1 MMTATTN
8 RNPAWQAEVKWE
20 PRYVHME
27 EETAEGETVDTFLK
41 VWDCFADVFRPGGD
55 QIRFRVNRRDGRC
68 LTFTDLRDRTAGT
81 AGTTGIWGTRPAPRA
96 DRPRALTPTG
106 FKAEVA
112 RLIGAERAEE
122 IVRLLLERDSFVSN
136 DIFQTEGVAPV
147 SETRTAP

>member
-8 RNPAWQAEVKWE
+8 CNPAWQAEVRWE
-20 PRYVHME
+20 RRYVHME
-27 EETAEGETVDTFLK
+27 EESAEGETVDTFLK
-41 VWDCFADVFRPGGD
+41 VWDCFVDVFPPGGER
-55 QIRFRVNRRDGRC
+55 IRFRVNRRDGRC

-81 AGTTGIWGTRPAPRA
+81 AGTTGIWGTWPAPRA

-122 IVRLLLERDSFVSN
+122 IVRLPLERNSFVSN
-136 DIFQTEGVAPV
+136 DIFQTEGVAPE